1 VQSLARQEKEGP
13 PEQDRDVEEMLERAR
28 KFEGHAGHKRDDYRD
43 PEAAKAG
50 GFQLMDAQIQ
60 SRLRSAGKEILK

>member
-1 VQSLARQEKEGP
+1 
-13 PEQDRDVEEMLERAR
+13 VEETLERAR

>member
-1 VQSLARQEKEGP
+1 V
-13 PEQDRDVEEMLERAR
+13 LERAR
-28 KFEGHAGHKRDDYRD
+28 NFQGYTGHKRDEYRD